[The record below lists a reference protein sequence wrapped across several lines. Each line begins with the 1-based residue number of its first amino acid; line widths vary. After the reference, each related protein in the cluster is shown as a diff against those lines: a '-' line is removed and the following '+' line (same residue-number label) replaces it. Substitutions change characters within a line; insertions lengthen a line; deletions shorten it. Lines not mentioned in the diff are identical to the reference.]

1 MPVIEAPLARLV
13 TVKGKLGGVEFKVG
27 PPLECDAL
35 FFDTPSYQQCNIAQ
49 LAGCAFTDIGGI
61 RCNRLLEST
70 VPGVFVAGNITRDVQ
85 LAIVAAAEGAKAAF
99 AINRALTR
107 EAFGPP

>member
-1 MPVIEAPLARLV
+1 M
-13 TVKGKLGGVEFKVG
+13 
-27 PPLECDAL
+27 
-35 FFDTPSYQQCNIAQ
+35 FFDTPSHQQCNIAQ

-85 LAIVAAAEGAKAAF
+85 LSIVAAAEGAKAAF